1 MFSNMAPPSK
11 SPPPKARIS
20 LESAAKR
27 GEQIRSL
34 VITGVTIML
43 AFVVIIGTAISA
55 WNARSEWVVTVATL
69 RVPDTMKPRG
79 LSGEVLAHR
88 LLAQI
93 NDIREDG
100 FFVNLD
106 ARRRDG
112 KHTQKPIDA
121 LESAPVIDYNGD
133 PRELHIDY
141 GTDWSEPKF
150 DIAIPGAGLSFE
162 QATEGVRRLFRA
174 REIVI
179 SGDLVVVSGDSKSNG
194 GAERLRITLK
204 IRGLSATRVVQRTF
218 DSAKMDA
225 EMEGLVLQ
233 LLAFIDPVA
242 LARHYINE
250 GDLSAAD
257 TAIDACLAADIRD
270 CSDAEKAQALL
281 LRAGRMHTSGRELAA
296 ISVAE
301 EALTKNLEQPDA
313 ATAYQIL
320 GLAHYSRSEYTP
332 AIAAL
337 KQASAADPGSWT
349 TTRVYFN
356 ALQRIG
362 HRDEARMVLV
372 AGLTRQVRQALAEA
386 SDHANAPALTNA
398 LLERQRALT
407 GKLDA
412 SALKFKRRLG
422 QFVEGSSEE
431 TGDYAERLK
440 LIDGGV
446 RSLASTL
453 SRGTGLRDLQ
463 ERHHLEACF
472 TDEPTSKWAT
482 GKLLYCTHGLLD
494 VYRPEASLIDYE
506 AVYSML
512 TAAKDRRSD
521 PNRINPAIAAAALS
535 IPWVDRRSGPDI
547 RIVREETDV
556 LDELE
561 TAARDDEAAG
571 EDNEKIHWYLAMQ
584 YLTRYLARHDNVDLS
599 AAGIQIDRLAD
610 QHPDNEKYRAATAAL
625 RLMDGDCEGFKRD
638 FGSAEPAWDLLSP
651 SAATRHYL
659 SGQFEACLQ
668 RFDLAGAE
676 WDLAAAGAHD
686 YLDRRKLYA
695 AKLEKRDREIENAA
709 KTGDFDPVV
718 AAQLDYTLDA
728 GSIWP
733 DATLRDVELARGK
746 MFEAQAQLANA
757 MNAYQAA
764 HADDPNSEATE
775 AYARMLNQAGR
786 FAEAIDII
794 QDELSYEGLNAG
806 LLATQGEAELALDR
820 LDQAE
825 ASLDAAWQS
834 DSRYATDDED
844 RYDDFSLRLRV
855 NFGILAVSQKRPAEA
870 IRQFSQVL
878 RSTPEDRRVNAALI
892 ALYCSIGRTAEA
904 QSALLSAKAHG
915 IAGLPDQTC
924 ASPIEDSQQ

>member
-1 MFSNMAPPSK
+1 MFSDMAPPPK
-11 SPPPKARIS
+11 SPPPKARIT

-43 AFVVIIGTAISA
+43 AFVVIIGTAVSA
-55 WNARSEWVVTVATL
+55 WKARSEWVVTVATL

-93 NDIREDG
+93 NDVREDG

-112 KHTQKPIDA
+112 KHSQKPIDA
-121 LESAPVIDYNGD
+121 LESAPGIDYNGD

-162 QATEGVRRLFRA
+162 QASEGVRRLFRA
-174 REIVI
+174 REIAI
-179 SGDLVVVSGDSKSNG
+179 SGDLVLVSGDGKPND
-194 GAERLRITLK
+194 GAEQLRITLK

-257 TAIDACLAADIRD
+257 AAIDACLAADIRD

-281 LRAGRMHTSGRELAA
+281 LRAGRLHTSGRELAA

-320 GLAHYSRSEYTP
+320 GLAHYGRSEYTA

-349 TTRVYFN
+349 TTRAYFN
-356 ALQRIG
+356 ALK
-362 HRDEARMVLV
+362 HSKKVDEARIVLI
-372 AGLTRQVRQALAEA
+372 AGLKRQIRRALTEA
-386 SDHANAPALTNA
+386 PEHVDAPALTSA
-398 LLERQRALT
+398 LLERQSEVA
-407 GKLDA
+407 KLEGFT
-412 SALKFKRRLG
+412 LRHRLG
-422 QFVEGSSEE
+422 EFVPDEDTSGF
-431 TGDYAERLK
+431 AERLRS
-440 LIDGGV
+440 IDAGI
-446 RSLASTL
+446 RTLASL
-453 SRGTGLRDLQ
+453 LKGGTGLRDLQ

-482 GKLLYCTHGLLD
+482 GKLLYCAHGLLD

-506 AVYSML
+506 AVYGML

-521 PNRINPAIAAAALS
+521 PNRINPAIAAAVLS
-535 IPWVDRRSGPDI
+535 IPWVDRRPGPDI

-556 LDELE
+556 LDELA
-561 TAARDDEAAG
+561 TAARDDDTSGQDSERIG
-571 EDNEKIHWYLAMQ
+571 WYLAMQ
-584 YLTRYLARHDNVDLS
+584 YLTRYLARHDHVDFS
-599 AAGIQIDRLAD
+599 ATETQLFWLTY

-625 RLMDGDCEGFKRD
+625 QLMDHDCEGFKRD

-686 YLDRRKLYA
+686 YLDMRKLYA
-695 AKLEKRDREIENAA
+695 AKLDKRDREIEIAA

-718 AAQLDYTLDA
+718 AVELDYALDA

-757 MNAYQAA
+757 MTAYQAA
-764 HADDPNSEATE
+764 HADDPDSEATE

-786 FAEAIDII
+786 YAEAIDII
-794 QDELSYEGLNAG
+794 QDEVSYEGLNAG
-806 LLATQGEAELALDR
+806 LLAVQGEAELALDR

-834 DSRYATDDED
+834 DSSYATDDED
-844 RYDDFSLRLRV
+844 RYDAFSLRLRR
-855 NFGILAVSQKRPAEA
+855 NFGILAVRQKRPDEA
-870 IRQFSQVL
+870 IQQFSQVL
-878 RSTPEDRRVNAALI
+878 RSMPEDRRANAALI
-892 ALYCSIGRTAEA
+892 ALYCSIGRMAEA

-915 IAGLPDQTC
+915 LAGLPDQAC
-924 ASPIEDSQQ
+924 AAPIEDSQQ